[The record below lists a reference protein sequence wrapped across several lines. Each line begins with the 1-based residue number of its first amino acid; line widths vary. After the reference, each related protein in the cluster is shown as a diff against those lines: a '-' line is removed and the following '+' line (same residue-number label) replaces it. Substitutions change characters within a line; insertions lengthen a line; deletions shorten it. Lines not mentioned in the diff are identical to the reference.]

1 MLNVRGVL
9 SSCLFVTVAI
19 AGSAFTVFAQ
29 SAAQSPAS
37 WSGVID
43 VIFGRKEPRDPGR
56 TGRGGSR
63 VPDLCWITPTEKVW
77 NTRPVFVWQGETRL
91 IGVRAE
97 GEETALW
104 SVSVDREATRQAS
117 VRYVVESPTSL
128 KPGQYEWLFFDP
140 TTRSLRIRVPFQ
152 VMDGKERAATTAG
165 LAKLNA
171 NLKTAG
177 SNGEEIALQRAKF
190 FAKHGLW
197 SDAMQEVYAVK
208 KPSAQ
213 LQQVAQEIEKETCES
228 KEKAID

>member
-19 AGSAFTVFAQ
+19 AGSAFTVL
-29 SAAQSPAS
+29 AQSPAS

-43 VIFGRKEPRDPGR
+43 VIFGRKEPRDPNPTR
-56 TGRGGSR
+56 RGGPR
-63 VPDLCWITPTEKVW
+63 PPDLCWITPTEKVW
-77 NTRPVFVWQGETRL
+77 NTRPVFVWQGDTRL

-97 GEETALW
+97 EEEKVLW
-104 SVSVDREATRQAS
+104 QQVAPINKDSTGQTP
-117 VRYVVESPTSL
+117 VRYFIESKTSL
-128 KPGQYEWLFFDP
+128 QPGNYEWLFFDP

-152 VMDGKERAATTAG
+152 VMGGKERAATTAG

-171 NLKTAG
+171 NLKTTG

-190 FAKHGLW
+190 FAKRRLW
-197 SDAMQEVYAVK
+197 TDAIQQVYSVK

-213 LQQVAQEIEKETCES
+213 LQQVVQEIEKETCES